1 MRDQRGSFL
10 IQTVIL
16 FPGLMLLIGLV
27 LDGGWMYWQYR
38 RAEVTVNMAAQAASH
53 AIDINHFRR
62 TDEVRLQSGQAAAV
76 ANDFIQLNRRGRI
89 TLTGIRVSSDEIVV
103 NATARIPTIFF
114 RLAGIRSLRVRVQG
128 KAYPAFGINV
138 EGQ

>member
-16 FPGLMLLIGLV
+16 FPLMMLLIGLV

-38 RAEVTVNMAAQAASH
+38 RAEVMVNAAAQAASH
-53 AIDINHFRR
+53 AIDINHFRT
-62 TDEVRLQSGQAAAV
+62 TDQVRLHNGQAAAV
-76 ANDFIQLNRRGRI
+76 ANDFINLNRRGQI
-89 TLTGIRVSSDEIVV
+89 TVTGIRVSPDQIIV
-103 NATARIPTIFF
+103 NATAKIPTIFF
-114 RLAGIRSLRVRVQG
+114 RLAGIRSLSMSVEG
-128 KAYPAFGINV
+128 KAYPAFGINH

>member
-1 MRDQRGSFL
+1 M

-16 FPGLMLLIGLV
+16 FPVMMLLIGLV

-38 RAEVTVNMAAQAASH
+38 RAEVTVNAAAQAASH

-62 TDEVRLQSGQAAAV
+62 TDEVSLNNGQAVAV

-89 TLTGIRVSSDEIVV
+89 SLTNVRVSSQQIVV
-103 NATARIPTIFF
+103 NATATIPTIFF
-114 RLAGIRSLRVRVQG
+114 RLAGIPSLTVNVEG
-128 KAYPAFGINV
+128 KAYPAFGIDR